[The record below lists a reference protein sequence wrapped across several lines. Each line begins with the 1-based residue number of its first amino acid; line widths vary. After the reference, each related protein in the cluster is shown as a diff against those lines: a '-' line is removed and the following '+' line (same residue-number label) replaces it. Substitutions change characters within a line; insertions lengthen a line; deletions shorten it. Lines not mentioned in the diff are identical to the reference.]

1 MSRSRWPVVALVLL
15 LLTLLAVS
23 CLACVAAVWLRYS
36 VRWGGS
42 RPTSGPS
49 TGPLVSSAGKGTL
62 RLFGEEPST
71 LDPALVEDS
80 VSAEYVVQ
88 IFSGLVALNSE
99 LEVVPDLAERW
110 ELSPD
115 GRTYTFFL
123 RQEARFHDGRAVTAS
138 DVKYSLERACDPRTG
153 SNVAGVYLGDIVGA
167 REMLAGQADEI
178 SGVEVVDDRT
188 LRITID
194 APKAYFLA
202 KLTYS
207 TAFVVDKQNT
217 EQSNWLQQPNATGP
231 FKLKEHTAE
240 QIVLQRNDY
249 YYRGKPKLAEV
260 TFLLSSG
267 SAMSMYENG
276 ELDIVYVG
284 PADVERVRD
293 PANALHA
300 ELTMVPQLDVQYI
313 GFDVTQPP
321 FDDVQVRQAFVL
333 AIDREKITNVVWKG
347 MRAPA
352 QGIVPPG
359 LPDYKREG
367 SLLHFDPQGARQLI
381 AESKYKDVANLPPI
395 TLSIGGSG
403 TEMPPTIEA
412 IVAMLRENLGVEVAV
427 EESGDILSEQPQM
440 YSIGWIADYPDP
452 EDFLDIL
459 FHSQSDLNHMHYSNP
474 EVDGLLEKARVEA
487 DTARRM
493 QLYAQAEEM
502 IVADAPWVPLW
513 NSVDYVLT
521 KPYVKGAVY
530 SAAIFPWLSNVYI
543 EQ

>member
-15 LLTLLAVS
+15 LLCLLSVL
-23 CLACVAAVWLRYS
+23 CLTCAAAAWL
-36 VRWGGS
+36 WS
-42 RPTSGPS
+42 RPTSGTS

-62 RLFGEEPST
+62 RLFGDEPTT

-88 IFSGLVALNSE
+88 IFSGLVALNSK

-110 ELSPD
+110 ELSSD

-123 RQEARFHDGRAVTAS
+123 RQGARFHDGRTVTAS
-138 DVKYSLERACDPRTG
+138 DFKYSLERACDPRTG
-153 SNVAGVYLGDIVGA
+153 STVAGVYLGDIVGA
-167 REMLAGQADEI
+167 RETLVGQAHEI
-178 SGVEVVDDRT
+178 SGIEVVDDHT

-207 TAFVVDKQNT
+207 TAFVVDRQNT
-217 EQSNWLQQPNATGP
+217 QQSNWLQQPNATGP

-249 YYRGKPKLAEV
+249 YYRDKPNLAEV
-260 TFLLSSG
+260 TFLLSGG
-267 SAMSMYENG
+267 SPMSMYENG
-276 ELDIVYVG
+276 ELDIVGVG

-300 ELTMVPQLDVQYI
+300 ELTMVPQLDIQYI

-321 FDDVQVRQAFVL
+321 FDDVKVRQAFVL

-359 LPDYKREG
+359 MPDYTREG
-367 SLLHFDPQGARQLI
+367 SLLRFDPQHARQLI
-381 AESKYKDVANLPPI
+381 AESKYQDAASLPPI
-395 TLSIGGSG
+395 TLSIGGSD

-412 IVAMLRENLGVEVAV
+412 IVAMVRENLGVEVTV
-427 EESGDILSEQPQM
+427 EESSDILSEQPQM

-474 EVDGLLEKARVEA
+474 DVDRLLEEARIET

-530 SAAIFPWLSNVYI
+530 AAAIFPWLSNVYI